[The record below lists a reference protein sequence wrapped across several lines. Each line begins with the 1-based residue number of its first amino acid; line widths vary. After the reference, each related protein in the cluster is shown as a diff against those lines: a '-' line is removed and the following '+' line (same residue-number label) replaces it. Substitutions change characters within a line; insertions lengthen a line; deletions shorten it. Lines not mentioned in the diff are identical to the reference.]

1 METKK
6 SQAAKLENKRGSL
19 FAIGLVA
26 ALGLTLS
33 AFEFT
38 SLEKQSKKHIAQ
50 LNEEPENTE
59 VIFEQKE
66 QEAPKVKPEE
76 NFIPPKPQPP
86 SNINPVVSTDIKTTT
101 QATNPTTTLLPGETG
116 NPNMTFTI
124 SPPIDEPVIE
134 EFVIVENMPHF
145 AKVSNIND
153 NKLREAEQ
161 DKLLRSFIFSK
172 IKYPEDAKSEG
183 VQGTVYV
190 TYLINKEG
198 KVTNVEILKSVHP
211 SLDREAKRVVWLIPD
226 MVPGKQRGNPVNVRY
241 VFPVKFILNK

>member
-19 FAIGLVA
+19 FAIGMVA

-38 SLEKQSKKHIAQ
+38 SLEKQSKKHMAQ

-86 SNINPVVSTDIKTTT
+86 SNINPEVSTEIKTTT

-116 NPNMTFTI
+116 DPSITI
-124 SPPIDEPVIE
+124 SVPQISNDPVDIDF
-134 EFVIVENMPHF
+134 FVVEDMPHF
-145 AKVSNIND
+145 AQISNISD
-153 NKLREAEQ
+153 DRQRDVEQ
-161 DKLLRSFIFSK
+161 DKLLRAFIFSK
-172 IKYPEDAKSEG
+172 IKYPKDAMEAG
-183 VQGTVYV
+183 VQGTVFV
-190 TYLINKEG
+190 TYKVDKNG
-198 KVTNVEILKSVHP
+198 KVGDVQVKKGVHP
-211 SLDREAKRVVWLIPD
+211 SLDREAVRVISLIPD

-241 VFPVKFILNK
+241 VFPVKFVLSK